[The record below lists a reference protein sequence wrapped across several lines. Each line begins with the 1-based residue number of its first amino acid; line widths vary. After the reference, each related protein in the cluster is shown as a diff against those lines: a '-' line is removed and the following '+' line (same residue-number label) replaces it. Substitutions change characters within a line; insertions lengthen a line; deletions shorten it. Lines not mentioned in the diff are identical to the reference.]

1 MASSWYEDFDRRL
14 AAYKNGGS
22 PISPVVPYGADLN
35 TAGFGMDHAPEG
47 LGERFVNAGS
57 AVLDILSRP
66 GYATGSFLNDI
77 LRDSQGIQNDVDPL
91 EAAWEGFTGKRK
103 EFFSPYE
110 ILDPHQEGE
119 SGAETAGRFVTDFL
133 ASVLTDPLT
142 LIPGS
147 AAVKA
152 ARGVGEL
159 TGATKALEKA
169 RSLTRPE
176 LAVEHVKPENVPVPD
191 LPDWWADEV
200 ATKVNPAVN
209 DEWATPLAPQR
220 DITNSAVG
228 ASPLAPVEVPTVA
241 SDLKIQPY
249 MPDDKAQALIQ
260 HLLTGG
266 KVNATG
272 GADLAG
278 RLFAAK
284 SVRAGINEAMAGI
297 KGRLFRDGEFT
308 NPWQDIQA
316 VKEVRPEPIKPTF
329 EDIAKPEPTFISPGA
344 NAREKLQQNVI
355 VRSIVDAAKEEGPEA
370 EMLALSRLP
379 GNERTIFYATDTDKV
394 VKGGRAVSPY
404 KIAEKY
410 SAKSLADF
418 TKANPAARVRMYNE
432 MEGKEYFTAPGM
444 YAKMLEGNF
453 PLADLENMSI
463 AKMGE
468 RVPAEEYF
476 QSRRQKWTKGEEIP
490 PSAEEMAAYE
500 AEMARRADEL
510 KKYETD
516 YNSWKDEQLGI
527 PSTVRQKPDKEARV
541 SWLASN
547 ADKLTEADIKSLR
560 NSMNSGNEKGFLNK
574 IDEIMQREGTLD
586 IDAIDALEEAVKA
599 GRVSPEDAKAFFENM
614 GVKNFRTAKN
624 RIAAIDAQIARL
636 EGQGASLRGT
646 QPRQNAGFAGA
657 TPLPA
662 PTIKPLEVTKFKLG
676 TPLGRE
682 QVKTVIKDSSSI
694 DPNTLSPEILD
705 LVGKSLKGAMET
717 EFRKARKEMT
727 YGRKSGAKSDAA
739 ELFAGKARYLQE
751 YNVYSQLTH
760 FGELMRAARKGIPT
774 SEKTGKSIAGYQ
786 RGKYLYDRVLPALK
800 ASDDT
805 LRTYG
810 IQPSAFPG
818 GKGLPLSFFDIL
830 SALPEKW
837 VVQHVFSM
845 DRQVSLTQ
853 LFRAAEAVI
862 KKEDD
867 LFDVTNKDMM
877 NTILGS
883 GRDFDLP
890 GTTDRMSRSA
900 AGFADEKAAAAG
912 QRIIN
917 QWEKKNPGQPVPA
930 DIREKAGRVTHGAG
944 KRVWDETTEP
954 LGSPEFQQA
963 ILDAISRNRASAG
976 LQAEEFVKNADY
988 AAITKFIDDVSAAN
1002 TQSEVFSMVKN
1013 ARQGV
1018 RGFVKDTADI
1028 VPPPGA
1034 VDAIADDVA
1043 MATSN
1048 FGTEMAMKAQKGFDN
1063 AETSSQRAAVGVKI
1077 EDAIDDFTGKMVD
1090 DGTIPMVNLGD
1101 ASVYRRIRQWDM
1113 GPLAKAIAAYFPH
1126 LGEGPLR
1133 QVWLASQ
1140 NSSNF
1145 IANHFARQLTKFQ
1158 RQVGTTADAKRV
1170 FDNVRL
1176 GSQGVPTDAPHEQ
1189 FMQKILDT
1197 LFDTSNGEMGF
1208 LQRNGIQP
1216 QHVNSHL
1223 KHFGIDAKQYGLK
1236 GDNPYQSWRDWEG
1249 ISDPLD
1255 FLSKYFQAASRAHS
1269 EQQLGASLSQRFG
1282 FDSNVTGDM
1291 VKIRLTKGSRIAHL
1305 IDRDMWYPKEVAENM
1320 KALDKTLFDAAQP
1333 PRNNQ
1338 IGRIFDN
1345 LTHKYKTGLTIYR
1358 PGHHLRNMYGDIWLN
1373 YMDGVRSPKYY
1384 NQAQRVLASRKNHY
1398 DDLVLETRVGD
1409 LNPKHTAI
1417 TMRTRDGREVPL
1429 SYDDIYKLSVSQGI
1443 LHDYAT
1449 IEDLGFANA
1458 ARDIDKVEAGR
1469 SLTRPFDG
1477 KLHEKMTGLGEYRD
1491 HYVRMAHLMS
1501 LLERDKNGLRLLKPL
1516 HGEHPEATLRRSLEL
1531 QFQDYSARIRKW
1543 HPDGSDLTLWE
1554 KRVMRRGVLFYSWIR
1569 KAMPL
1574 VIESML
1580 TRPGRFLTF
1589 PKAMYEAAEANGI
1602 DLNGLGDPF
1611 PVDQLFP
1618 VWMGAIQGPQF
1629 GSAGQGYMGV
1639 RPGVP
1644 GVDIL
1649 DNYFSSP
1656 GAGFRELMSGV
1667 HPLFKVPFELN
1678 AGETAQG
1685 IPIKDLSAYALGQ
1698 IPFGNLANTTVG
1710 WMNGGDKPI
1719 GSTAPSNEVYDQT
1732 SSGVRDP
1739 AAIAWINFLS
1749 GLGLMDMSKPSY
1761 QKAAEFDTKY
1771 GRMAG

>member
-14 AAYKNGGS
+14 AAYLKGGS
-22 PISPVVPYGADLN
+22 PISPVIPYGADIN
-35 TAGFGMDHAPEG
+35 TEGIGMDHAPEG
-47 LGERFVNAGS
+47 IGERFVNAGS
-57 AVLDILSRP
+57 AVLDVMSRP

-77 LRDSQGIQNDVDPL
+77 LRDSIGQKNNVNPF

-110 ILDPHQEGE
+110 ILDPHREGE

-133 ASVLTDPLT
+133 ASVLTDPLS
-142 LIPGS
+142 LVPGG
-147 AAVKA
+147 AATKA
-152 ARGVGEL
+152 VRGVGEL
-159 TGATKALEKA
+159 TGATKALDKVKA
-169 RSLTRPE
+169 LTRPE
-176 LAVEHVKPENVPVPD
+176 LAVEHVKPENVPVKD
-191 LPDWWADEV
+191 IPDWFADEV
-200 ATKVNPAVN
+200 GTKINPAVG
-209 DEWATPLAPQR
+209 DQWATPAPAER
-220 DITNSAVG
+220 NIANSAVG
-228 ASPLAPVEVPTVA
+228 TSPLAPVEVPTVA
-241 SDLKIQPY
+241 SNPKIQPY
-249 MPDDKAQALIQ
+249 APDQKAQDLIQ

-272 GADLAG
+272 GTDLAG

-284 SVRAGINEAMAGI
+284 SVRAGITEALAAV
-297 KGRLFRDGEFT
+297 KGRLFRDGEFS
-308 NPWQDIQA
+308 NPWKDVQA

-329 EDIAKPEPTFISPGA
+329 EDLAKPESTFIAPGA
-344 NAREKLQQNVI
+344 NAKEKLQQNVI
-355 VRSIVDAAKEEGPEA
+355 VRSIVDAAVDEGSEA
-370 EMLALSRLP
+370 EMIKLSALK
-379 GNERTIFYATDTDKV
+379 GNQRNIYYATDTDKV

-410 SAKSLADF
+410 SGKPLAEF
-418 TKANPAARVRMYNE
+418 VKANPQARVRFE
-432 MEGKEYFTAPGM
+432 DAAGKEVFAAPGM

-453 PLADLENMSI
+453 PLKELEGMSI
-463 AKMGE
+463 PKMSE
-468 RVPAEEYF
+468 LTPAEEYF
-476 QSRRQKWTKGEEIP
+476 QSRRLKWTKGEEIP
-490 PSAEEMAAYE
+490 PSAEEMAKYD
-500 AEMARRADEL
+500 AEMARRAEAT
-510 KKYETD
+510 KAYETD
-516 YNSWKDEQLGI
+516 YNAWKDEQLGI
-527 PSTVRQKPDKEARV
+527 PTTVRTKPDKEARV

-547 ADKLTEADIKSLR
+547 ADKLTEADMKSLR

-574 IDEIMQREGTLD
+574 VDEIMQREGTLD
-586 IDAIDALEEAVKA
+586 LDSINALEEAVKS
-599 GRVSPEDAKAFFENM
+599 GRVEKEVAQQLFKDM
-614 GVKNFRTAKN
+614 GVSNFRTA
-624 RIAAIDAQIARL
+624 RMRLEAIDKRISDLQS
-636 EGQGASLRGT
+636 QGATLKGT
-646 QPRQNAGFAGA
+646 ELRQNPGFSGA

-662 PTIKPLEVTKFKLG
+662 PTIRPMEVTKFKLG
-676 TPLGRE
+676 TPLARE
-682 QVKTVIKDSSSI
+682 QVKTVIKDASTI
-694 DPNTLSPEILD
+694 DPNTLSPEIVD

-727 YGRKSGAKSDAA
+727 YGRKSGAKSDAPV
-739 ELFAGKARYLQE
+739 LFAGKARYLSE

-760 FGELMRAARKGIPT
+760 FGELMRAARRGIPT

-800 ASDDT
+800 ASDDV

-837 VVQHVFSM
+837 VIQHIFSM

-853 LFRAAEAVI
+853 MFRAAEAAI

-867 LFDVTNKDMM
+867 LLDITNKDVASQ
-877 NTILGS
+877 ILIG
-883 GRDFDLP
+883 GRDFDMP
-890 GTTDRMSRSA
+890 GTTDRLAKSA
-900 AGFADEKAAAAG
+900 SGYADEKATAAG
-912 QRIIN
+912 QRIIK

-930 DIREKAGRVTHGAG
+930 DVKEKAGRVTHGAG
-944 KRVWDETTEP
+944 KRVWEETLEP
-954 LGSPEFQQA
+954 LGSPEFEQKIQEA
-963 ILDAISRNRASAG
+963 IARNRASAG

-1013 ARQGV
+1013 ARSGV
-1018 RGFVKDTADI
+1018 KGFVRNTSDI

-1034 VDAIADDVA
+1034 VDAIAEDVA

-1063 AETSSQRAAVGVKI
+1063 AKTSSQKAAVGVKI

-1090 DGTIPMVNLGD
+1090 DGTVPMVNLGD
-1101 ASVYRRIRQWDM
+1101 NAVYRTIRQWDM
-1113 GPLAKAIAAYFPH
+1113 GPVAKAIAAYFPH

-1145 IANHFARQLTKFQ
+1145 IANHFARQLTHFQ
-1158 RQVGTTADAKRV
+1158 RQVGTSADAKRI
-1170 FDNVRL
+1170 FDNVRH
-1176 GSQGVPTDAPHEQ
+1176 GTKGVPTDAPHEQ
-1189 FMQKILDT
+1189 FMNKILDT
-1197 LFDTSNGEMGF
+1197 LFDTTNGEMGF
-1208 LQRNGIQP
+1208 LQRNGIAP

-1223 KHFGIDAKQYGLK
+1223 KHFGIDPKEFGLK
-1236 GDNPYQSWRDWEG
+1236 GDNPYQSWRQWENVN
-1249 ISDPLD
+1249 DPLD

-1282 FDSNVTGDM
+1282 FDSNVNGEM
-1291 VKIRLTKGSRIAHL
+1291 VKIALTKGSRIAHL
-1305 IDRDMWYPKEVAENM
+1305 VDRDLWYPKEVVENM

-1333 PRNNQ
+1333 PKNNA

-1358 PGHHLRNMYGDIWLN
+1358 PGHHLRNMYGDVWLN

-1384 NQAQRVLASRKNHY
+1384 DQARKVLASRKNHY

-1417 TMRTRDGREVPL
+1417 TMRTAGGREVPL
-1429 SYDDIYKLSVSQGI
+1429 SYDDVYKLSVSQGI

-1458 ARDIDKVEAGR
+1458 ARDIDKVESGR

-1501 LLERDKNGLRLLKPL
+1501 LLERDKNKLRLLKPL

-1569 KAMPL
+1569 KAIPL
-1574 VIESML
+1574 VLESML

-1589 PKAMYEAAEANGI
+1589 PKAMYQAAEANGI

-1618 VWMGAIQGPQF
+1618 VWMGAIQGPLF
-1629 GSAGQGYMGV
+1629 GSAGQGYMGI

-1649 DNYFSSP
+1649 DNYFASP
-1656 GAGFRELMSGV
+1656 GSGFKELMSGV

-1678 AGETAQG
+1678 AGETMQG
-1685 IPIKDLSAYALGQ
+1685 IPIKDLSSYALGQ
-1698 IPFGNLANTTVG
+1698 IPFGNLANTTAG
-1710 WMNGGDKPI
+1710 WAMGGDKPI
-1719 GSTAPSNEVYDQT
+1719 GSTAPTNEVYDQT
-1732 SSGVRDP
+1732 TSGVRDP
-1739 AAIAWINFLS
+1739 AAIAWINFIT
-1749 GLGLMDMSKPSY
+1749 GLGLLDMSKPSY